1 MFNAG
6 LQTGK
11 KGVREGGGGGRETG
25 NRGFGG
31 TLRD

>member
-11 KGVREGGGGGRETG
+11 KGVREGGGERQAIGGLG
-25 NRGFGG
+25 VP
-31 TLRD
+31 